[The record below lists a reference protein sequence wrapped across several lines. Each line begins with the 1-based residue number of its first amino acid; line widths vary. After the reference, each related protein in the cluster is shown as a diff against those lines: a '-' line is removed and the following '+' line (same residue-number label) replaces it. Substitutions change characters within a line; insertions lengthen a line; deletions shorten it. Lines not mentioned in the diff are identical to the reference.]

1 MTQLRRD
8 AAYIRTK
15 ARHDNGPVVALNSFD
30 EAVYDL
36 FRSAHT
42 VTSAAKTL
50 SQASPPAANRTADK
64 THGDWESQVAASM
77 LRLLEAERIELSP
90 DS

>member
-15 ARHDNGPVVALNSFD
+15 TRTGSKSSDAISSFD
-30 EAVYDL
+30 ETVCNVL
-36 FRSAHT
+36 TSAHT

-50 SQASPPAANRTADK
+50 AQASPPAAGRTADT
-64 THGDWESQVAASM
+64 THTDLEAEVAASM
-77 LRLLEAERIELSP
+77 LRLLEADRIELSP

>member
-15 ARHDNGPVVALNSFD
+15 ARHDNGTVVALTSFD
-30 EAVYDL
+30 ETVYDVL
-36 FRSAHT
+36 TSAHT
-42 VTSAAKTL
+42 VISAAKTL
-50 SQASPPAANRTADK
+50 SYASPPAASRTADQ
-64 THGDWESQVAASM
+64 TEVDLESQVAASM
-77 LRLLEAERIELSP
+77 LRLLEADRIELSP